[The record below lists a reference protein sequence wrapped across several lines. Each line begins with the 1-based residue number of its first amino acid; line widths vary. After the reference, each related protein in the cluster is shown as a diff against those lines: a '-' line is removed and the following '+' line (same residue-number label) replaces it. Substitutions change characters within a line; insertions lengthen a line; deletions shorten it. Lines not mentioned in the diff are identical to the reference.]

1 MAIQSDFMAAINQI
15 SAERKIDRE
24 KILDSIKTAI
34 LNNYKT
40 QFGEEIDVHV
50 DLDEESG
57 KIRVLASKEVVK
69 EVEDEDTQISVI
81 DAKKLGLATKLKT
94 KVEVDV
100 TPLADF
106 GRIAAQA
113 ARQMILQN
121 IREVEKET
129 IMKEFQGKE
138 GTIETGIIQRMD
150 GDNVLI
156 EIRKAIAVMDAED
169 RIPGEFYKSANKIKV
184 LVKKIEET
192 PRGKV
197 LKVSRSD
204 PDFLKALF
212 VIEVPEIESGS
223 VEIKAIAREAGS
235 RSKVAV
241 YSNVNGV
248 DPIGS
253 CVGQK
258 GVRIMTITNELR
270 FGKFEEKIDII
281 LWDSKAETFISN
293 ALSPAQTI
301 SVTYDPNINTAKV
314 VVPDEQLSL
323 AIGKDGQNVRLAAKL
338 SGVKI
343 DIEGVTK
350 KPGEEGDTAK
360 EDLKD
365 EVKETKE
372 ELPEKEEEEKEE

>member
-15 SAERKIDRE
+15 SAERKIDRN
-24 KILDSIKTAI
+24 KILDSIKLAI

-40 QFGEEIDVHV
+40 QFGEEAEVKV
-50 DLDEESG
+50 DLNEETG
-57 KIRVLASKEVVK
+57 KISVLATKEVVK
-69 EVEDEDTQISVI
+69 EVENEKTQIEVI
-81 DAKKLGLATKLKT
+81 ESKKLGLSTKVGE

-100 TPLADF
+100 TPQADF

-129 IMKEFQGKE
+129 IMKEFEGKE

-192 PRGKV
+192 TRGKV

-258 GVRIMTITNELR
+258 GVRIMTVTNELK

-293 ALSPAQTI
+293 SLSPAQTI
-301 SVTYDPNINTAKV
+301 SVDYEAKTNTAKV
-314 VVPDEQLSL
+314 IVPDEQLSL

-338 SGVKI
+338 CGVKI

-350 KPGEEGDTAK
+350 KPGEDGDTPK
-360 EDLKD
+360 EEVKD
-365 EVKETKE
+365 EKI
-372 ELPEKEEEEKEE
+372 EEK